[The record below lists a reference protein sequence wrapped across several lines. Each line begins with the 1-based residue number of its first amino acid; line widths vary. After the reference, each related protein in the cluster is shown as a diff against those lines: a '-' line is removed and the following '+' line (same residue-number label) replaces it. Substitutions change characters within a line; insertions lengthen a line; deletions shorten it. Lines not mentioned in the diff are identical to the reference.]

1 VTVDQQVQ
9 LVTLAQLV
17 VKDLQGPKDRQDQQ
31 DQSVL
36 QAQPDLVDSLD
47 QQVHLDRQ
55 AQQAQV
61 LLAQQAHKDRL
72 DHQADQLVQRDL
84 QEVLELQALLALVV
98 RLALKVQLVR
108 LVPLLQ
114 FLVQRDQRDRKVF
127 QSDLEDQLQ
136 IQQRYLQVVTL

>member
-1 VTVDQQVQ
+1 MDQQVQ
-9 LVTLAQLV
+9 LVRLAQSVAKALLAL
-17 VKDLQGPKDRQDQQ
+17 KDQQAQQ

-36 QAQPDLVDSLD
+36 QDQQALVDSLD

-61 LLAQQAHKDRL
+61 LLAQQAHKDQQVL
-72 DHQADQLVQRDL
+72 QVGQLALPAQR
-84 QEVLELQALLALVV
+84 EVLELQALLALVV
-98 RLALKVQLVR
+98 RLELKVQLVR

-127 QSDLEDQLQ
+127 QSHLEDQLQ